1 MPRAKGRH
9 GVREMSRRKACWQ
22 PCPGLSK
29 GLGIK
34 ARARYFHAA
43 IPSLPRVGG
52 VTELATPTLFSHT
65 PGES

>member
-1 MPRAKGRH
+1 MPHAKGRH
-9 GVREMSRRKACWQ
+9 GVREMSRRKARWQ

-43 IPSLPRVGG
+43 IPSLPRAGG